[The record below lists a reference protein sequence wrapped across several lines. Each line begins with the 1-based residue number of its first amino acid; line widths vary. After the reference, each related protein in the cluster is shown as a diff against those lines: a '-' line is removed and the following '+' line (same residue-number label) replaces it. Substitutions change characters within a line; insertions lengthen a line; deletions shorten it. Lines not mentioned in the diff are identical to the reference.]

1 MMEALPSAGGG
12 PSTAAAVV
20 VASLILLFFFFFI
33 YQILIARPRS
43 KGGATGPPLVTSSP
57 VCTIP
62 VIGTIVEFGQS
73 PVKMVSRCY
82 EQYGPVFTVP
92 VSVCGVTT
100 TMLRSYII

>member
-20 VASLILLFFFFFI
+20 VASLILLFFFFI

-73 PVKMVSRCY
+73 GINAFEY
-82 EQYGPVFTVP
+82 HH
-92 VSVCGVTT
+92 
-100 TMLRSYII
+100 

>member
-20 VASLILLFFFFFI
+20 VASLILLFFFFI

>member
-20 VASLILLFFFFFI
+20 VASLILLFFI

-92 VSVCGVTT
+92 VSVCGGVTT

>member
-20 VASLILLFFFFFI
+20 VASLILLFFI

-73 PVKMVSRCY
+73 GINAFEY
-82 EQYGPVFTVP
+82 HH
-92 VSVCGVTT
+92 
-100 TMLRSYII
+100 

>member
-20 VASLILLFFFFFI
+20 VASLILLFFFFI

-82 EQYGPVFTVP
+82 EHYGPVFTVP
-92 VSVCGVTT
+92 VSVWWCE
-100 TMLRSYII
+100 YYAA